1 MALIMKYIESINR
14 YMDSH
19 SDSRTKDWP
28 MMSSPFPTLAVCL
41 TYVYLVK
48 VLGPRLMENRKPL
61 HLQNLLVVYNAS
73 QVVFSAWLFY
83 ECLMGGWWGAYSFR
97 CQPVDYT
104 DSATSRR
111 IGVSG
116 WLTGHYSFRCQPV
129 DYSNNP
135 RTLRMVHACWWYYFS
150 KFTEF
155 MDTMFFVLRK
165 KTSQVTTLHVIHHGC
180 MPMSVWFGVKFTPGN
195 RRSSQTH
202 SNQSLTNVSLVCFP
216 GGHSTFFGLLNTFVH
231 IVMYTYYMFSAMG
244 PQYQKYLWWKKY
256 LTTLQMVQF
265 ILIMVHAFQL
275 LFIDC
280 NYPKAFVW
288 WIGMHAV
295 MFFFLFNEFYK
306 AAYRNRLM
314 KKNALLANANAL
326 ANGHAK
332 PNGYCKSINAHDDLF
347 LPQPVATATATT
359 AASTTAAKANGN
371 ATLANGHA
379 NGLKNGYK
387 LANGNGNGNG
397 NGNVAA
403 VTANGNAVHSKTNG
417 ILLNGY
423 GNGSAANGYATKL
436 LDDVAQ
442 ELTHRKTPK

>member
-1 MALIMKYIESINR
+1 MALIMKYIDSISR

-19 SDSRTKDWP
+19 GDSRTKDWP

-48 VLGPRLMENRKPL
+48 VVGPRWMENRKPL
-61 HLQNLLVVYNAS
+61 HLQNTLVMYNAI

-83 ECLMGGWWGAYSFR
+83 ECLMGGWWGSYSFR

-104 DSATSRR
+104 DSPTSRR
-111 IGVSG
+111 IGISG

-155 MDTMFFVLRK
+155 MDTIFFVLRK

-180 MPMSVWFGVKFTPGN
+180 MPMSVWFGVKFTPGKYSPYC
-195 RRSSQTH
+195 R
-202 SNQSLTNVSLVCFP
+202 QSESPNNSRP

-306 AAYRNRLM
+306 AAYRSRMM
-314 KKNALLANANAL
+314 KKNGALAA

-332 PNGYCKSINAHDDLF
+332 PNGYCKSINAHDDLAM
-347 LPQPVATATATT
+347 PQTTEATASATPV
-359 AASTTAAKANGN
+359 SKANGS
-371 ATLANGHA
+371 TLTNGHA
-379 NGLKNGYK
+379 NGTANGYK
-387 LANGNGNGNG
+387 QLANGN
-397 NGNVAA
+397 AA
-403 VTANGNAVHSKTNG
+403 TMTTAA
-417 ILLNGY
+417 
-423 GNGSAANGYATKL
+423 NGSAHKGSNGGLLANGYATKL
-436 LDDVAQ
+436 LDDASH
-442 ELTHRKTPK
+442 ELKQRKTPK

>member
-1 MALIMKYIESINR
+1 MALIMKYIDSISR
-14 YMDSH
+14 YIDSH
-19 SDSRTKDWP
+19 GDSRTKDWP

-61 HLQNLLVVYNAS
+61 HLQNTLVLYNAI

-83 ECLMGGWWGAYSFR
+83 ECLMGGWWGSYSFR
-97 CQPVDYT
+97 CQPVDYS
-104 DSATSRR
+104 DSPTSRR
-111 IGVSG
+111 IGISG

-155 MDTMFFVLRK
+155 MDTIFFVLRK

-180 MPMSVWFGVKFTPGN
+180 MPMSVWFGVKFT
-195 RRSSQTH
+195 
-202 SNQSLTNVSLVCFP
+202 P

-306 AAYRNRLM
+306 AAYRSRML
-314 KKNALLANANAL
+314 KKNAAL

-332 PNGYCKSINAHDDLF
+332 PNGYCKSINAHDDLAM
-347 LPQPVATATATT
+347 PQTTEMESSATPV
-359 AASTTAAKANGN
+359 SKANGST
-371 ATLANGHA
+371 APLTNGHA
-379 NGLKNGYK
+379 NGGGANGYK
-387 LANGNGNGNG
+387 QLANGSAHKG
-397 NGNVAA
+397 
-403 VTANGNAVHSKTNG
+403 ANGG
-417 ILLNGY
+417 LLT
-423 GNGSAANGYATKL
+423 NGYATKL
-436 LDDVAQ
+436 LDDASQ
-442 ELTHRKTPK
+442 ELKQRKTPK

>member
-1 MALIMKYIESINR
+1 MALIMKYIDSMQR

-19 SDSRTKDWP
+19 GDSRTKDWP

-48 VLGPRLMENRKPL
+48 VLGPRLMENRKPFR
-61 HLQNLLVVYNAS
+61 LQNTLIIYNAA
-73 QVVFSAWLFY
+73 QVIFSAWLFY
-83 ECLMGGWWGAYSFR
+83 EIAF
-97 CQPVDYT
+97 
-104 DSATSRR
+104 
-111 IGVSG
+111 SG
-116 WLTGHYSFRCQPV
+116 WLTGHYNFRCQPV
-129 DYSNNP
+129 DYSNSP

-155 MDTMFFVLRK
+155 MDTIFFVLRK

-180 MPMSVWFGVKFTPGN
+180 MPMSVWFGVKFT
-195 RRSSQTH
+195 
-202 SNQSLTNVSLVCFP
+202 P

-265 ILIMVHAFQL
+265 VLIMVHAFQL

-306 AAYRNRLM
+306 NAYKGRRM
-314 KKNALLANANAL
+314 E
-326 ANGHAK
+326 
-332 PNGYCKSINAHDDLF
+332 
-347 LPQPVATATATT
+347 T
-359 AASTTAAKANGN
+359 
-371 ATLANGHA
+371 
-379 NGLKNGYK
+379 
-387 LANGNGNGNG
+387 
-397 NGNVAA
+397 
-403 VTANGNAVHSKTNG
+403 VHSRMQAHSALSGQRNSKSN
-417 ILLNGY
+417 ILQQRCSRSVKRKVTRIKSTQY
-423 GNGSAANGYATKL
+423 AFSIHRSASEEFML
-436 LDDVAQ
+436 IPIFL
-442 ELTHRKTPK
+442 

>member
-155 MDTMFFVLRK
+155 MDTIFFVLRK

-180 MPMSVWFGVKFTPGN
+180 MPMSVWFGVKFT
-195 RRSSQTH
+195 
-202 SNQSLTNVSLVCFP
+202 P

-306 AAYRNRLM
+306 AAYKNRLM
-314 KKNALLANANAL
+314 KKNALL

-347 LPQPVATATATT
+347 LPQPVATATATAT
-359 AASTTAAKANGN
+359 AKPATEAKANGN

-387 LANGNGNGNG
+387 PALANGNV
-397 NGNVAA
+397 NGNVA
-403 VTANGNAVHSKTNG
+403 TANGNAVHSKTNG

-423 GNGSAANGYATKL
+423 GNGAPGNGYATKL

>member
-1 MALIMKYIESINR
+1 MKQKQQQQLRNQVNEIALVPNIKSSTGIAFR
-14 YMDSH
+14 
-19 SDSRTKDWP
+19 SRFFGW
-28 MMSSPFPTLAVCL
+28 A
-41 TYVYLVK
+41 K
-48 VLGPRLMENRKPL
+48 VLGPRLMENRKPF
-61 HLQNLLVVYNAS
+61 HLQNFLVIYNAS

-83 ECLMGGWWGAYSFR
+83 E
-97 CQPVDYT
+97 
-104 DSATSRR
+104 
-111 IGVSG
+111 
-116 WLTGHYSFRCQPV
+116 
-129 DYSNNP
+129 
-135 RTLRMVHACWWYYFS
+135 MVHACWWYYFS

-155 MDTMFFVLRK
+155 MDTIFFVLRK

-180 MPMSVWFGVKFTPGN
+180 MPMSVWFGVKFT
-195 RRSSQTH
+195 
-202 SNQSLTNVSLVCFP
+202 P

-306 AAYRNRLM
+306 AAYKSRLE
-314 KKNALLANANAL
+314 KKAALAM

-332 PNGYCKSINAHDDLF
+332 PNGYCKSINAHDDLCM
-347 LPQPVATATATT
+347 PQPAPVPASSSSPTSYEQLNGA
-359 AASTTAAKANGN
+359 AASTP
-371 ATLANGHA
+371 LLNGHA
-379 NGLKNGYK
+379 NGLKNGY
-387 LANGNGNGNG
+387 ANG
-397 NGNVAA
+397 
-403 VTANGNAVHSKTNG
+403 AVHKTNG
-417 ILLNGY
+417 SLLSNGF
-423 GNGSAANGYATKL
+423 GNGNGYATKL

-442 ELTHRKTPK
+442 ELKHRKTQK